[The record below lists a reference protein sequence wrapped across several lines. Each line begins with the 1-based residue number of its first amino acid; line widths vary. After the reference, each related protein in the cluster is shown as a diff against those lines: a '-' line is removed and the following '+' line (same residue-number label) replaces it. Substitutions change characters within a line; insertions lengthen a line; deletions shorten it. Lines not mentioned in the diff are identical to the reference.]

1 MKRIILLGASGSIGK
16 QSIDVIREHP
26 SELSLVGAGVGKN
39 VSYLEELLESFDL
52 RYAYSIERR
61 EDLEKKYPYTK
72 FFYGEEGLSKIVE
85 EKEETKAIIEILL
98 LKNIFVIEL

>member
-61 EDLEKKYPYTK
+61 EDLENLDY
-72 FFYGEEGLSKIVE
+72 
-85 EKEETKAIIEILL
+85 AM
-98 LKNIFVIEL
+98 

>member
-1 MKRIILLGASGSIGK
+1 M
-16 QSIDVIREHP
+16 
-26 SELSLVGAGVGKN
+26 
-39 VSYLEELLESFDL
+39 ESFDL

-85 EKEETKAIIEILL
+85 EKDLYCDVFVEDIEYVQGLYPDNENTVRDAAYL
-98 LKNIFVIEL
+98 SDKLYSYHARHL

>member
-52 RYAYSIERR
+52 YIINI
-61 EDLEKKYPYTK
+61 KKIRK
-72 FFYGEEGLSKIVE
+72 FHTFKKRLIH
-85 EKEETKAIIEILL
+85 
-98 LKNIFVIEL
+98 